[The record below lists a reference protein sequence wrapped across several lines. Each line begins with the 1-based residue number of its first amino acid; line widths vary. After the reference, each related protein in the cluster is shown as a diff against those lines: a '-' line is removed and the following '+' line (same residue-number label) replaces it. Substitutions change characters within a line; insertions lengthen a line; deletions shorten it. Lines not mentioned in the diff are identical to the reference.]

1 MEVLLHLQVVKI
13 PVRYYRVSHYK
24 MGPEMMRI
32 LMIMVLIIP
41 TEEGFIVKTVTRPL
55 KTVSLEITLQMKEVE
70 AEYFAMSR
78 RPLSLAARS
87 LVMRPMMLVE
97 GSTLG
102 PLQALNFIT
111 VFFMTT

>member
-1 MEVLLHLQVVKI
+1 MEALRLFQAVKMLI
-13 PVRYYRVSHYK
+13 LYYRDLRYK
-24 MGPEMMRI
+24 TGMVTMKTLMG
-32 LMIMVLIIP
+32 MVLTIP
-41 TEEGFIVKTVTRPL
+41 TEEGFTVKTVTRPFE
-55 KTVSLEITLQMKEVE
+55 TVSLEITLQMKEVE

-78 RPLSLAARS
+78 RPLSLAARF